1 MDHRLDAFVASLPKA
16 ELHLHIEGTLEPE
29 LMFRLA
35 ARNQVDLPYPDV
47 AALRDAYQFTDL
59 QSFLDIYYQ
68 SAAVLRTEDDFAELM
83 AAYLEKAI
91 AQGVVRA
98 EIFFDPQTHTA
109 RGIPFAVFME
119 GFDRAR
125 SRYAGQISADL
136 IMCFLRHLPE
146 ASALATLEAA
156 GPHLDNIVGVG
167 LDSSEVGHPPQEF
180 ARVFAEARAA
190 GLRTVAHAGEEGP
203 PEYIWGAL
211 DVLGVERVDHGV
223 RCLED
228 GQLVARL
235 ATEQTPL
242 TVCPMSNV
250 RLKVVETMAQ
260 HPLRQMLEADLNV
273 SINSDDPAFFG
284 GYIGDN
290 YREAA
295 LALQLTE
302 EELAA
307 IAQRSLAQSFNT
319 V

>member
-35 ARNQVDLPYPDV
+35 ARNQVALPYPDV
-47 AALRDAYQFTDL
+47 AALRAAYQFTDL
-59 QSFLDIYYQ
+59 QSFLDIYYH

-156 GPHLDNIVGVG
+156 GPYLDKIVGVG

-180 ARVFAEARAA
+180 ARVFAEARAT

-228 GQLVARL
+228 GKLVARL

-260 HPLRQMLEADLNV
+260 HPLRQMLEAGLNV

-307 IAQRSLAQSFNT
+307 IAQRSLAQSFET